1 MIPTKSH
8 CSQWLFVYDSA
19 VAQQLG
25 LVVVLCR
32 PAVEALHLAKVMVQ
46 ALTAMAQQLGL
57 VVAVQPCRPAVEAL
71 HLVKLTVQALTA
83 VAQQLGL
90 VVPRQQRRPAVKA
103 PHLDKVWFKCSPPWP
118 SSSAWWCLLQRKKP
132 P

>member
-8 CSQWLFVYDSA
+8 CSQWLFVYDGA

-57 VVAVQPCRPAVEAL
+57 VVSVATTKKATL
-71 HLVKLTVQALTA
+71 NLLVAS
-83 VAQQLGL
+83 GL
-90 VVPRQQRRPAVKA
+90 VGVLLGCVVQKKVPATKTIFLLAVGVFR
-103 PHLDKVWFKCSPPWP
+103 LTPWAL
-118 SSSAWWCLLQRKKP
+118 SD
-132 P
+132 